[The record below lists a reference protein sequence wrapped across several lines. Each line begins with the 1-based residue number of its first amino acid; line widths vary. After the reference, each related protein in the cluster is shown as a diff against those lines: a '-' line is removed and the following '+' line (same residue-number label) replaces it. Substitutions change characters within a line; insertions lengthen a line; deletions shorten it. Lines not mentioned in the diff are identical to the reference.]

1 MTIYIDFDNTIV
13 SSNQRVIDILNTKY
27 NINKSEEDLSD
38 YDFQSIAPI
47 SIKDKNN
54 IFESDEFFWG
64 LDFKSGFLNFFDKY
78 KDKVNFIVIT
88 KGSEEN
94 LRKKEAW
101 LKSHLD
107 KEIKI
112 LGVTN
117 DSLSKNVVDMRGC
130 IQIDDCTNALDTNA
144 EIKILYKS
152 GNNFP
157 WQNLYKGNCGILITN
172 NWSEIDEIVEFYMQY
187 DYKTLTK
194 KGN

>member
-54 IFESDEFFWG
+54 IFESDEFFLG
-64 LDFKSGFLNFFDKY
+64 LDFKSGFLKFFDKY

-94 LRKKEAW
+94 LRKKEVW

-157 WQNLYKGNCGILITN
+157 WQNLYEGNCGILITN